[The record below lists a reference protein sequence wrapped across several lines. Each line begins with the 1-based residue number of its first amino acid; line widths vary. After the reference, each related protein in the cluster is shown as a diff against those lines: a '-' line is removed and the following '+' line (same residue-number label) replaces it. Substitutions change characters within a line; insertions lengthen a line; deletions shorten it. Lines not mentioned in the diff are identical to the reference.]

1 MKCLPKGRRLKRGD
15 IVEVEWFDCHSSDR
29 LSLEEI
35 NDLADPGVTIAF
47 GIVLRNGVTYLTI
60 ASELGADPQ
69 TDGFWIEQVPHG
81 SIKQIRLLGKRDIET
96 VQP

>member
-1 MKCLPKGRRLKRGD
+1 MRSAARSTKLMPGD

-35 NDLADPGVTIAF
+35 NNLADPGVTIAF